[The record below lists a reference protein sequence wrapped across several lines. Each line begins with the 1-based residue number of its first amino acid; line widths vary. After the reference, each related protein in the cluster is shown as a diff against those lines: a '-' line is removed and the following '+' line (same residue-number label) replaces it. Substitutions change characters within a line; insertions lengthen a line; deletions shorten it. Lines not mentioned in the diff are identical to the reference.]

1 MQAWVE
7 KELESVD
14 FGDER
19 LDARFRLMMDDL
31 SQKPS
36 ASVPTACGGWAE
48 TAAAYRFFDNERVDS
63 EGVLQPHREATLNR
77 IGEEAVVLLV
87 QDTTELD
94 VTRPQQQMKDAGPL
108 NDESRWGFYD
118 HPLVAFTPERIPLG
132 VVHAEIWARDVEEFR
147 AHQEEKARD
156 RWAKDKRKKHRTIEE
171 KESLRW
177 LEGYRRGCEVAHRF
191 PKTQIVVIADSEA
204 DIYECFA
211 AADRQDGQKKAEW
224 ITRACQDRSLTKSVP
239 QGYPR
244 LREKVASTRVLG
256 TMELE
261 VRARPPH
268 EAKKGEK
275 RNQPRTARTAI
286 MTIQA
291 TQVKLRGPQR
301 PGGRPADVTVNAIL
315 VRETNPPR
323 GEEPIE
329 WLLLTSLPISSFKQV
344 RRVIEYYCCRWQIEI
359 YFRVLKSG
367 CRVEDRQFEDAA
379 RYLPCLAMYMVIAW
393 RVMYVMML
401 GRECPEMSCAEVFS
415 EAEWKSVYVVVCRE
429 SAPETPPTLQ
439 EMIYL
444 IARLGGHL
452 GRTQDGPPGP
462 KAMWIGMQRMTDLA
476 TAWCAFGPAAAASR
490 RRKRRV

>member
-1 MQAWVE
+1 VQAWIE
-7 KELESVD
+7 QELDSAD

-19 LDARFRLMMDDL
+19 LNARFQVVMDDL

-36 ASVPTACGGWAE
+36 ASIPVASGGWTE
-48 TAAAYRFFDNERVDS
+48 CLAAYRFFANERVDS

-77 IGEEAVVLLV
+77 IGEHAVVLMV

-94 VTRPQQQMKDAGPL
+94 LTRPQQQMKDAGPL

-132 VVHAEIWARDVEEFR
+132 VVHATIWARDLEEFR
-147 AHQEEKARD
+147 ANQQQKARD
-156 RWAKDKRKKHRTIEE
+156 PGAKDKRKKSRTIEE
-171 KESLRW
+171 KESRRW
-177 LEGYRRGCEVAHRF
+177 LEGYRCGCEVADRF
-191 PKTQIVVIADSEA
+191 PETMIVVISDSEA

-211 AADRQDGQKKAEW
+211 EAGLKDGQKKAEW
-224 ITRACQDRSLTKSVP
+224 ITRACQDRSLTDKVP
-239 QGYPR
+239 QGYRR

-256 TMELE
+256 TMEVE
-261 VRARPPH
+261 VRARPPK
-268 EAKKGEK
+268 EAKDGK
-275 RNQPRTARTAI
+275 RNQPRTARTAT

-291 TQVKLRGPQR
+291 TRVKLRGPQR
-301 PGGRPADVTVNAIL
+301 PGGRPADVAVNAVL
-315 VRETNPPR
+315 VREQNPPR

-329 WLLLTSLPISSFKQV
+329 WLLLTSLPISTFKQV
-344 RRVIEYYCCRWQIEI
+344 CRVIEYYCCRWQIEI

-379 RYLPCLAMYMVIAW
+379 RYLPCLALYMVIAW

-415 EAEWKSVYVVVCRE
+415 EAEWKSVYVVVRGE
-429 SAPETPPTLQ
+429 PAPDAPPTLQ
-439 EMIYL
+439 EMIYM
-444 IARLGGHL
+444 IGSLGGHL

-476 TAWCAFGPAAAASR
+476 LGWCAFGPAAPPDR